1 MSNEMSTKRLIKAA
15 QEMYRAAWL
24 RWCETDDLKTKKQM
38 QKAMDAVQP
47 WCSAA
52 GRPDDEWKRFAAT
65 LPGYNEYWD
74 TTVAALQEEV
84 IRRLRKKTKVP
95 PPDDDDDDDTPTAC

>member
-1 MSNEMSTKRLIKAA
+1 MSDEISLKRLTRAA

-24 RWCETDDLKTKKQM
+24 RWCATDDLETKKNM

-47 WCSAA
+47 WCSVA
-52 GRPDDEWKRFAAT
+52 GRPDAEWKRFADT

-74 TTVAALQEEV
+74 ATVGALQEEV
-84 IRRLRKKTKVP
+84 LRRLRQKNVIKP
-95 PPDDDDDDDTPTAC
+95 LPDDDDDVPPAG